1 MKILLIGS
9 GAREHAIARTLHR
22 SPLLA
27 ELYAYTTSHHPG
39 IIPLTTQYRI
49 GDIANIQD
57 IVSAATHWQIDL
69 AIIGPEAPLAQG
81 LADALWHVAIPVIGP
96 TKSLARI
103 ETSKAFARELLQ
115 KYQIPGAA
123 RYQFFHD
130 MNGVED
136 LLRDLGARWD
146 SETRQ
151 WLIKPAKLA
160 KAVQI
165 VAGDYALAGYDS
177 EEEKTPSPTK
187 CKKCGIQAR
196 PRQGA
201 APAIVIYG
209 SGECKGCYLDRK
221 ESEQTDSRGNGR
233 GFSGGGLYR

>member
-1 MKILLIGS
+1 MRVPVQWPK
-9 GAREHAIARTLHR
+9 
-22 SPLLA
+22 
-27 ELYAYTTSHHPG
+27 
-39 IIPLTTQYRI
+39 
-49 GDIANIQD
+49 NIQ
-57 IVSAATHWQIDL
+57 VPRYA
-69 AIIGPEAPLAQG
+69 EA
-81 LADALWHVAIPVIGP
+81 
-96 TKSLARI
+96 S
-103 ETSKAFARELLQ
+103 SKPKAVEWVP
-115 KYQIPGAA
+115 IPG
-123 RYQFFHD
+123 RTFP
-130 MNGVED
+130 VKD